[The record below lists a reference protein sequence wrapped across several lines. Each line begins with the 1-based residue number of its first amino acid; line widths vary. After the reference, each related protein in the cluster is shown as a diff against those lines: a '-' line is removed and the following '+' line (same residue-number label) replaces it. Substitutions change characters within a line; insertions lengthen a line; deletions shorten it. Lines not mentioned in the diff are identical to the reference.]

1 LKKSYNQVQDS
12 SGLGKIGCIKG
23 WLDLRL
29 RLIMDRKKLRKSRL
43 KVKLIQVRENTK
55 SQTKRSQEMG
65 NQVSSQR

>member
-1 LKKSYNQVQDS
+1 
-12 SGLGKIGCIKG
+12 
-23 WLDLRL
+23 
-29 RLIMDRKKLRKSRL
+29 MDRKKLRKSRL